1 MLPRLLA
8 PDLPSTRS
16 SRDSL
21 HLFHSDYKPK
31 GLISL
36 FFVTTSSF
44 RHWVICVPAAFLK
57 SGSRFSGSLSG
68 IEPWFPVTRHNHGSP
83 LHYRQK
89 LIGQNFVCSAFRM
102 YMMRMKVLQLLWDS
116 SDVLGQPGSGYA
128 SKSSD
133 LTKDNRQLHALAAGL
148 PQLFICVRINKW
160 TKTDLMSH
168 SRFHI

>member
-16 SRDSL
+16 SRDL
-21 HLFHSDYKPK
+21 LNLFHSDYKPD

-44 RHWVICVPAAFLK
+44 WHWVICVPAAFLK

-89 LIGQNFVCSAFRM
+89 LIGQIFECITIPRVNACEGPSVTQYSSASQRTLADGIS
-102 YMMRMKVLQLLWDS
+102 YV
-116 SDVLGQPGSGYA
+116 A
-128 SKSSD
+128 SKSS
-133 LTKDNRQLHALAAGL
+133 LSQGHWHALAAGL
-148 PQLFICVRINKW
+148 PQLF
-160 TKTDLMSH
+160 M
-168 SRFHI
+168 